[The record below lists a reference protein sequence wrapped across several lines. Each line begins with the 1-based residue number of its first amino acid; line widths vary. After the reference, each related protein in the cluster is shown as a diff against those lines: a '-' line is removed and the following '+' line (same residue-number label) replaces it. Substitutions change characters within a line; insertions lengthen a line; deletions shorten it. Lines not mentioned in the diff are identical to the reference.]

1 MTNETMHRL
10 EFDKIL
16 LTIAGFAHGEVA
28 AEAILAIAPLADREE
43 IAARFG
49 QVEEIRRLAQLGT
62 PLALAPYRD
71 LTRSLALVRPE
82 GAVLSP
88 DDLLAFIPAFRVLSG
103 LARQF
108 AYRADVPL
116 LRELAGFVTGF
127 PDILDPLAA
136 TLNDEGEILDTASRL
151 LAELRGKKRALTAR
165 IRKRLEEILREKSH
179 AIFLQDEF
187 ITQRGGRWVIPVRM
201 DAKGMVPGVV
211 HDVSNSGETAF
222 MEPLEII
229 GLANELENLAA
240 EEKAE
245 QIRILRQLSA
255 WLREDADAI
264 EREYHALVYL
274 DLLAAIARFADQ
286 LSAETPV
293 IGTEGGIRLDGARHP
308 LLLLRELTGGSR
320 VVPLDLRL
328 GGEATVMVITG
339 PNTGGKTIAI
349 KTAGLLTLMA
359 LSGMPVP
366 AASTSVIPHVDDI
379 LVDIGDDQS
388 IEANLSTFSAHIAK
402 IAAVLKRAGSRTL
415 VLLDELGTGTEPGQ
429 GAAIACAV
437 LDDLRRKG
445 ALVLAT
451 THLTD
456 IIGFVHKGA
465 GMMNAAM
472 EFDRETLSPLY
483 CLRSGEPG
491 ESHALEI
498 ARRYGLPDEVI
509 AVAQGMVGRLETEFH
524 ELLAELRDL
533 RRQEAESLAKAEE
546 REAAAV
552 ERERQA
558 AERLAEGRRQARE
571 ARERALQE
579 AKEIIGS
586 ARREVNAILEEARQ
600 TKSRQAREKLAAAEA
615 AAEKRLAEPRP
626 EEGIAPEQIVPGA
639 QVFVKTIGYDAQV
652 VAVDARHERV
662 RVRAGRVELEV
673 PFAAVAPARGKG
685 ARARE
690 EARREAPAE
699 EPAARLNLIGQR
711 VDDAIMQLEPFLNH
725 ASLAGIGEVRIVHG
739 KGTGALRK
747 GVREFLARHP
757 LVAELRGG
765 EDFEGGDGVTVV
777 TLR

>member
-1 MTNETMHRL
+1 MTNETLQRL

-16 LTIAGFAHGEVA
+16 QTIAGFAHGEVT
-28 AEAILAIAPLADREE
+28 AEAVLALAPLAGREE

-62 PLALAPYRD
+62 PLRLSPYADIGRP
-71 LTRSLALVRPE
+71 LALVRPE
-82 GAVLSP
+82 GAVLAP
-88 DDLLAFIPAFRVLSG
+88 QELLAFIPVFRVLTAI
-103 LARQF
+103 ARQF
-108 AYRADVPL
+108 AYRTDIPL
-116 LRELAGFVTGF
+116 LHELAGFVTGF
-127 PDILDPLAA
+127 PDILEPLAS
-136 TLNDEGEILDTASRL
+136 TLNEEGEILDTASRL
-151 LAELRGKKRALTAR
+151 LAELRGRKRALTAR
-165 IRKRLEEILREKSH
+165 IRKRLEEIVREKSH

-274 DLLAAIARFADQ
+274 DLLSAIARFADE
-286 LSAETPV
+286 LAAEIPA
-293 IGTEGGIRLDGARHP
+293 IGTTPEIRLDGARHP
-308 LLLLRELTGGSR
+308 LLLLKERAGGER

-328 GGEATVMVITG
+328 GGEATVMVVTG

-349 KTAGLLTLMA
+349 KSAGLLTLMA
-359 LSGMPVP
+359 LSGIPVP
-366 AASTSVIPHVDDI
+366 AAATSVIPLVDDI

-402 IAAVLKRAGSRTL
+402 IAVILRRAGSRTL

-437 LDDLRRKG
+437 LDDLHRKG

-465 GMMNAAM
+465 GMVNAAM
-472 EFDRETLSPLY
+472 EFDRQTLTPLY
-483 CLRSGEPG
+483 RLRSGEPG

-498 ARRYGLPDEVI
+498 ARRYGLPDEVL
-509 AVAQGMVGRLETEFH
+509 AFAQGMVGRLETEFH
-524 ELLAELRDL
+524 ELLGELREL
-533 RRQEAESLAKAEE
+533 RRQATEVLATAQARDCEA
-546 REAAAV
+546 R

-558 AERLAEGRRQARE
+558 AERLAAARQQERE
-571 ARERALQE
+571 ARERALLE
-579 AKEIIGS
+579 AKELIQG
-586 ARREVNAILEEARQ
+586 ARREVNAIIEEARQ

-615 AAEKRLAEPRP
+615 AAEARLAALRP
-626 EEGIAPEQIVPGA
+626 EEGVVPEKIAVGD
-639 QVFVKTIGYDAQV
+639 QVFVKTIGYDATV
-652 VAVDARHERV
+652 VAVDLKHDRL
-662 RVRAGRVELEV
+662 RVRAGRLELEV
-673 PFAAVAPARGKG
+673 PLAAVAPARGK
-685 ARARE
+685 AAKARE
-690 EARREAPAE
+690 PTRREIPTE
-699 EPAARLNLIGQR
+699 EPTARLDLIGQR
-711 VDDAIMQLEPFLNH
+711 VDEALLQLEPFLNH

-747 GVREFLARHP
+747 GVREYLARHP
-757 LVAELRGG
+757 LVA
-765 EDFEGGDGVTVV
+765 
-777 TLR
+777 